1 MVVDLSVGWKM
12 SDWNSRGECLFQK
25 GLDSNNY
32 VYVNIPK
39 NASSWIKEQFNGKE
53 HNYINNPIDAT
64 YVVALRDPVSR
75 WISGAAQAFSG
86 CPPDNPH
93 FFLSIG
99 FNAIFDH
106 IVFDEHTAPQT
117 MFLDKIDYNQ
127 TVWFNCDYFLTE
139 NWNSWANNK
148 IVPMATEF
156 KLYADSEN
164 LYNISALSRVKQVNA
179 WQQQKIIDMLTN
191 HLNTCPLH
199 LRQLKEFYADD
210 YKLIQSVKFYDP
222 R

>member
-12 SDWNSRGECLFQK
+12 SDWTSRGTCLFQK

-32 VYVNIPK
+32 AYVNIPK
-39 NASSWIKEQFNGKE
+39 NASSWIKEQFNGTE
-53 HNYINNPIDAT
+53 HNYINDPIDAT

-86 CPPDNPH
+86 CPPENPH

-106 IVFDEHTAPQT
+106 MVFDEHTAPQI

-127 TVWFNCDYFLTE
+127 TVWFNCDSFLNE
-139 NWNSWANNK
+139 NWNDWANNR
-148 IVPMATEF
+148 IIPMATES

-164 LYNISALSRVKQVNA
+164 PYNISALSRVKQANA
-179 WQQQKIIDMLTN
+179 WQQQKIVDILTN

-199 LRQLKEFYADD
+199 LGQLKEFYADD

-222 R
+222 K